1 MTRTAQVILA
11 PATIYALSVTRQI
24 ALPTP
29 PAGYVNNILAIS
41 HGMTFSSAAYTG
53 ATKLIY
59 ESKSGVN
66 IFEDSAILPAVAD
79 AQTPTL
85 KSQATQGIFSTTE
98 ALYVTAD
105 GVAAAGNSTISGYIS
120 YEQIQIGA

>member
-1 MTRTAQVILA
+1 MTRTAQIILS

-24 ALPTP
+24 ALPAP
-29 PAGYVNNILAIS
+29 PTGFINNILAVS
-41 HGMTFSSAAYTG
+41 HGMTFATGAYTG

-66 IFEDSAILPAVAD
+66 IFEDSVMLPAVAD
-79 AQTPTL
+79 AQAATL
-85 KSQATQGIFSTTE
+85 KSQATQGIFGTTE

-105 GVAAAGNSTISGYIS
+105 GVGADGDSTINGFIT
-120 YEQIQIGA
+120 YEQVQIGA